1 MQGFFKFKEAYIL
14 SVLIFKNHV
23 LYIITVMRTWHTG
36 VGGERLSGV
45 SPVIMGG
52 GVQDCSEVIMLG
64 SRCLCSLNYLGN
76 SQRGGF

>member
-52 GVQDCSEVIMLG
+52 GG
-64 SRCLCSLNYLGN
+64 SRLLRSYHAWQQVPLLA
-76 SQRGGF
+76 